1 MRPSPEPTT
10 VTAGDVRPGDMTCGR
25 LVAEVKLNYPWV
37 TIELDDGSHVQAN
50 VNDDIVLDNRPNE
63 RIRFEPVFDSDGL
76 RTGWRMVLT
85 LDGDV
90 QPWKLECVE
99 FWHEFRVELSD
110 SDVVDLA
117 AATVTPVVISSMEG
131 TS

>member
-1 MRPSPEPTT
+1 MRPSPEQTV

-25 LVAEVKLNYPWV
+25 LVADVTPDYPWV
-37 TIELDDGSHVQAN
+37 TMVMDDGSQVRAHT
-50 VNDDIVLDNRPNE
+50 NDDVVLDNRPNE
-63 RIRFEPVFDSDGL
+63 RIRFEPVFNRDGL

-90 QPWKLECVE
+90 QPWRLECVE

-110 SDVVDLA
+110 SDVIDLS
-117 AATVTPVVISSMEG
+117 AATVTPVVITSMEG
-131 TS
+131 TP

>member
-1 MRPSPEPTT
+1 MRRSPEQTT

-25 LVAEVKLNYPWV
+25 LVADVKLDYPWV
-37 TIELDDGSHVQAN
+37 TLDLDDGSRVRAN
-50 VNDDIVLDNRPNE
+50 VNDDIVLDNLPNE
-63 RIRFEPVFDSDGL
+63 RIRFEPVFNKDGL

-99 FWHEFRVELSD
+99 FWHEFTVELSD
-110 SDVVDLA
+110 SDIVDLS
-117 AATVTPVVISSMEG
+117 AATVTPVVITSMEG
-131 TS
+131 TP